1 MSQLFTTGDQSIGA
15 SASASVLPMNIQG
28 WFLIELTVWY
38 PCCPRDS
45 QESSPTPQFK
55 SINSLVHI
63 LLYGLSHPYMTT
75 GKIVAL
81 TRLPFASKV
90 ITLLF
95 NILSRLVIDFLP
107 RSKCL
112 LISCSHHL
120 QYLGAP
126 QNKVCHCFHCLPIYL
141 PWSDGTWCHDLSFL
155 NVKL

>member
-75 GKIVAL
+75 GTIAL
-81 TRLPFASKV
+81 TIWAFVHRGMSL
-90 ITLLF
+90 
-95 NILSRLVIDFLP
+95 LSRFVIAFLP
-107 RSKCL
+107 RRKHL
-112 LISCSHHL
+112 LISLL
-120 QYLGAP
+120 QSPVILEP
-126 QNKVCHCFHCLPIYL
+126 KKVKSITASMFSPSICHEVMGPDAMILFV
-141 PWSDGTWCHDLSFL
+141 F
-155 NVKL
+155 NVEF